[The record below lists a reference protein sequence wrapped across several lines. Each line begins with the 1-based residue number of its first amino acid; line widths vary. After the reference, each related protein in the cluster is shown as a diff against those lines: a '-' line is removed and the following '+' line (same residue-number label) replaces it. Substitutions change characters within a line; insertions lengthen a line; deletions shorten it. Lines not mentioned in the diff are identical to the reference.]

1 MTFAQRVTFAG
12 RVCARASALSLLVLT
27 FSSVEARAQLSEP
40 CQIKCGVVLGA
51 SSFAVAI
58 GTSVAMGRL
67 RGGYST
73 TRQGEVY
80 LTVGLVVGLGAG
92 IALSGN
98 GDRQRRAVYAAGI
111 GTLAGSLAGL
121 AVESLSGESSGATRL
136 AATLI
141 GAAVGALA
149 AGAYGAISYE
159 GPGVGASAPATTY
172 VSPRMVFR
180 FGF

>member
-1 MTFAQRVTFAG
+1 MR
-12 RVCARASALSLLVLT
+12 ARAAALGLMVLT
-27 FSSVEARAQLSEP
+27 FPPVEARAQLSDP
-40 CQIKCGVVLGA
+40 CQIKCAVVLGA
-51 SSFAVAI
+51 ASFAVAL
-58 GTSVAMGRL
+58 GTTVSVGRL
-67 RGGYST
+67 RGGHST
-73 TRQGEVY
+73 ARQGGVY
-80 LTVGLVVGLGAG
+80 WTVGLAVGLGAG

-98 GDRQRRAVYAAGI
+98 GERQRRAVYAAGI

-121 AVESLSGESSGATRL
+121 AVESLSGESSGPRRL

-159 GPGVGASAPATTY
+159 GPGVGASGPATAY
-172 VSPRMVFR
+172 MSPRVVFS